1 MFVFAADGRIRMC
14 TINAPGTWHDSTIAE
29 YGVYDKMEEVFNN
42 HGGRVVV
49 DSAFKLQGR
58 EYLIKSS
65 QQDPDNANGIVLNR
79 QATSLRQLSEWGM
92 RMIQGQFPRL
102 KDRMGLEDFGERK
115 VILHLLVLLYNYQAS
130 TVGINQILN
139 TFMSKTDGFYSHD
152 RVSTDANDVFDVR

>member
-1 MFVFAADGRIRMC
+1 MNDRME
-14 TINAPGTWHDSTIAE
+14 D
-29 YGVYDKMEEVFNN
+29 VYNV

-49 DSAFKLQGR
+49 DSAFKLK
-58 EYLIKSS
+58 EKDYLIKSS

-115 VILHLLVLLYNYQAS
+115 VILHLLVLLYNYYQAT
-130 TVGINQILN
+130 TVGINSILN
-139 TFMSKTDGFYSHD
+139 TCMSKTEGFYSHD
-152 RVSTDANDVFDVR
+152 RVSMDANDVFE